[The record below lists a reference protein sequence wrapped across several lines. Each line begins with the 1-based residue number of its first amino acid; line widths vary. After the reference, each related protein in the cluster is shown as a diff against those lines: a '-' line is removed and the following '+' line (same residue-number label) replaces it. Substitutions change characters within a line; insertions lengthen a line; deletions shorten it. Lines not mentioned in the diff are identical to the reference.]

1 MLFEQYTTV
10 KAARANGVLYL
21 HFREPQDLPAGEGS
35 CQGEVLPLIHRMNA
49 YMGRQSQEKARLISN
64 N

>member
-10 KAARANGVLYL
+10 KATRGNGARYL
-21 HFREPQDLPAGEGS
+21 HFCEPQDLPAGGGS

-49 YMGRQSQEKARLISN
+49 YMGRQSKEKARLISSN
-64 N
+64 